1 MVERTAALTL
11 AAVGDL
17 HTTKASQGKLQPIFD
32 ALSGRAEV
40 LLLCGDLTDSG
51 SPEEARILAGELTK
65 AVNIPKLAVL
75 GNHDYEAD
83 CAGEVRR
90 ILSDVGVT
98 VFDGDAVVIGHVAFV
113 GVKGFGGGFGRR
125 MLEPWG
131 EPATKAFVQ
140 AAVDES
146 LKLESA
152 LARLHVEDRIV
163 FMHYSPV
170 EGTVVGEPPEVMPFL
185 GCSRLE
191 EPLNRHGVTAVF
203 HGHSHYG
210 AAESRTHDGIPVY
223 NVAAPLLRRLQPD
236 QPPFRFLTV
245 PYTAPAANL
254 NATPPHEAAPL
265 NAVVPR

>member
-1 MVERTAALTL
+1 MAEKTAALTL

-17 HTTKASQGKLQPIFD
+17 HATKASQGKLQPMFATLI
-32 ALSGRAEV
+32 GRADL

-51 SPEEARILAGELTK
+51 GVDEARVLAAELK
-65 AVNIPKLAVL
+65 GVSIPKLAVL
-75 GNHDYEAD
+75 GNHDYEAGSAD
-83 CAGEVRR
+83 EIRH
-90 ILSDVGVT
+90 ILSDAGVLIL
-98 VFDGDAVVIGHVAFV
+98 DGDVAVVQHVAFV

-131 EPATKAFVQ
+131 EPATKAFVRE
-140 AAVDES
+140 AVNES

-152 LARLHVEDRIV
+152 LARLHVDERV
-163 FMHYSPV
+163 VLMHYAPV
-170 EGTVVGEPPEVMPFL
+170 EGTVVGEPPEVIPFL

-210 AAESRTHDGIPVY
+210 SPEARTHDGIPVY

-236 QPPFRFLTV
+236 VPPFRFLTI
-245 PYTAPAANL
+245 PPPAATDAASAPASA
-254 NATPPHEAAPL
+254 
-265 NAVVPR
+265 